1 MKRVKVSRPVPRDSW
16 TKGEIALLEHLSSP
30 MKIQEYLD
38 GLVYR
43 AEDPGACPRN
53 VMEERRAHCY
63 DGALFA
69 AAALR
74 RLGHPPMLLDMWA
87 VRDDDHVLAVFALD
101 GHYGAVAKSNFAGLR
116 FREPIFRTLRELV
129 LSYFEDYY
137 NTDGEKTLRAYS
149 GLLHLRQFDRL
160 GWMFRDEPI
169 QYISD
174 RLDALEHHPLL
185 TKRMERALCPV
196 DPRSLEAGM
205 VGTLEEGLYVKTRV
219 RASASARSRAP
230 GRRFAPRGSC

>member
-1 MKRVKVSRPVPRDSW
+1 MRRPRAPRPATVDDW
-16 TKGEIALLEHLSSP
+16 TRGELALLGRLSSP

-43 AEDPGACPRN
+43 AEDRGACPRD
-53 VMEERRAHCY
+53 VMKERRAHCY

-74 RLGHPPMLLDMWA
+74 RLGHPPMLLDMRA
-87 VRDDDHVLAVFALD
+87 VRDDDHVLAVFRAN
-101 GHYGAVAKSNFAGLR
+101 GHFGAVAKSNFAGLR

-137 NTDGEKTLRAYS
+137 NSDAEKTLRSYS
-149 GLLHLRQFDRL
+149 GLLHLRQFDHL
-160 GWMFRDEPI
+160 GWMFREGPI

-174 RLDALEHHPLL
+174 RLDALVHHPLL
-185 TKRMERALCPV
+185 TKKMERSLSRT
-196 DPRSLEAGM
+196 DPRSLQAGL
-205 VGTLEEGLYVKTRV
+205 VGTLAEGLYK
-219 RASASARSRAP
+219 
-230 GRRFAPRGSC
+230 GG

>member
-1 MKRVKVSRPVPRDSW
+1 MTRVRARASHLAARGAW
-16 TKGEIALLEHLSSP
+16 TKGELALLRRLSTP

-38 GLVYR
+38 DLVYR
-43 AEDPGACPRN
+43 TEEPGACPRN
-53 VMEERRAHCY
+53 VMQERRAHCY

-74 RLGHPPMLLDMWA
+74 RLGHPPLLLDMRA
-87 VRDDDHVLAVFALD
+87 VRDDDHVLAVFRVD
-101 GHYGAVAKSNFAGLR
+101 GHYGAVAKSNFVGLR

-137 NTDGEKTLRAYS
+137 NADREKTLRAYS

-160 GWMFRDEPI
+160 GWMFRDEPV

-174 RLDALEHHPLL
+174 RLDALEHYPVL
-185 TKRMERALCPV
+185 TKRMQRNLCPV
-196 DPRSLEAGM
+196 DPRSLKAGM
-205 VGTLEEGLYVKTRV
+205 VGTLKAGLYR
-219 RASASARSRAP
+219 
-230 GRRFAPRGSC
+230 GR

>member
-1 MKRVKVSRPVPRDSW
+1 MAHAQARRTPVRDAW
-16 TKGEIALLEHLSSP
+16 TKGELALLERLSTP
-30 MKIQEYLD
+30 TKIQDYLD

-43 AEDPGACPRN
+43 TEEPGACPRN
-53 VMEERRAHCY
+53 VMRERRAHCY

-74 RLGHPPMLLDMWA
+74 RLGHPPLLLDMWA
-87 VRDDDHVLAVFALD
+87 VRDDDHVLAVFRVD
-101 GHYGAVAKSNFAGLR
+101 GHYGAVAKSNFVGLR

-137 NTDGEKTLRAYS
+137 NADGEKTLRAYS

-174 RLDALEHHPLL
+174 RLDALEHHPVL
-185 TKRMERALCPV
+185 TRKMERGLCPV
-196 DPRSLEAGM
+196 DARSFEAGMLGTLEAG
-205 VGTLEEGLYVKTRV
+205 LYK
-219 RASASARSRAP
+219 AR
-230 GRRFAPRGSC
+230 

>member
-1 MKRVKVSRPVPRDSW
+1 MRRAKVYRFAARDSW
-16 TKGEIALLEHLSSP
+16 TKGELALLARLSSP
-30 MKIQEYLD
+30 IKIQEYLD
-38 GLVYR
+38 GLAYR
-43 AEDPGACPRN
+43 AEELGACPRN
-53 VMEERRAHCY
+53 VMKERRAHCY

-74 RLGHPPMLLDMWA
+74 RLGHRPMLLDMWA
-87 VRDDDHVLAVFALD
+87 IRDDDHVLAVFEVD

-137 NTDGEKTLRAYS
+137 NADGEKTLRAYS
-149 GLLHLRQFDRL
+149 GLLNLRQFDRL

-174 RLDALEHHPLL
+174 RLDALKHYPLL
-185 TKRMERALCPV
+185 TKKMERNLCRI
-196 DPRSLEAGM
+196 DPRSYQAGM
-205 VGTLEEGLYVKTRV
+205 LGTLAEGLYK
-219 RASASARSRAP
+219 
-230 GRRFAPRGSC
+230 GG